1 MESRIIE
8 NALLGLKDALPVNFS
23 SFSSNNR
30 NFWKSLDS
38 SVKQDI
44 ITRADECHFS
54 QNDAISLSLFRD
66 FKKTGNRKRFEDVYF
81 NKRKK
86 LSDLVIAECVENSGR
101 YVSEIEEGVWS
112 ILSEP
117 AWVLPAH
124 NSYIRDTPQLSTPLL
139 SRPVLDLFACETA
152 EILALTAAVLK
163 DSLDKILIDD
173 IYSELQK
180 RITIPY
186 VTDHFWW
193 MGSDGQI
200 NNWAPWCTQ
209 NILIAVLSNPLTS
222 EKERMKTIKTAIST
236 LDLFISSYG
245 DDGGCDEGAGY
256 YHAAALTLFGS
267 LLVLERATGRNL
279 SSIFQN
285 SKIRNMAS
293 FIEDVFIADDLYLNY
308 ADCSPKAG
316 TLTCR
321 EYLFAKACRND
332 AMAHHAAKDV
342 VKYGWRES
350 DAPYNLYYKLLA
362 LSVYNEVLK
371 EAKEDKTFIRPRF
384 KAFRKTDLAIWRE
397 GDITF
402 SIKGGNNAE
411 GHNHN
416 DVGSIILY
424 KGSKPLLIDIGVETY
439 TEKTFSPER
448 YSLKPMQSNYHNL
461 VNFPPFSE
469 IAGAEYMA
477 KDVVLEESFAS
488 FDLSECYAKES
499 GVSYIRKAYFNR
511 SKTEIEIEELI
522 SSEKDPVLTLMSQE
536 EPKPIENR
544 IEYSSFTI
552 TFLSGF
558 SSSSVEVMPIEDAR
572 LRIAWPDKLYR
583 TLISLNGSAKWVIS
597 FK

>member
-8 NALLGLKDALPVNFS
+8 NALLGLKDAFPVNFS

-222 EKERMKTIKTAIST
+222 EKERMKTI
-236 LDLFISSYG
+236 
-245 DDGGCDEGAGY
+245 
-256 YHAAALTLFGS
+256 AL
-267 LLVLERATGRNL
+267 LL
-279 SSIFQN
+279 
-285 SKIRNMAS
+285 
-293 FIEDVFIADDLYLNY
+293 
-308 ADCSPKAG
+308 
-316 TLTCR
+316 
-321 EYLFAKACRND
+321 
-332 AMAHHAAKDV
+332 
-342 VKYGWRES
+342 
-350 DAPYNLYYKLLA
+350 
-362 LSVYNEVLK
+362 
-371 EAKEDKTFIRPRF
+371 
-384 KAFRKTDLAIWRE
+384 
-397 GDITF
+397 
-402 SIKGGNNAE
+402 
-411 GHNHN
+411 
-416 DVGSIILY
+416 
-424 KGSKPLLIDIGVETY
+424 
-439 TEKTFSPER
+439 
-448 YSLKPMQSNYHNL
+448 
-461 VNFPPFSE
+461 
-469 IAGAEYMA
+469 
-477 KDVVLEESFAS
+477 
-488 FDLSECYAKES
+488 
-499 GVSYIRKAYFNR
+499 
-511 SKTEIEIEELI
+511 
-522 SSEKDPVLTLMSQE
+522 
-536 EPKPIENR
+536 
-544 IEYSSFTI
+544 
-552 TFLSGF
+552 
-558 SSSSVEVMPIEDAR
+558 
-572 LRIAWPDKLYR
+572 
-583 TLISLNGSAKWVIS
+583 
-597 FK
+597 